1 MARGSYA
8 FGLEAGG
15 HGERELSVTRF
26 VGTEALSEP
35 YLFEVDFFPV
45 SGEPLDL
52 EKLIGTA
59 ACLTVRCSD
68 GAERPFRGIVSAA
81 RFLGRKKGR
90 WQYRVNLSP
99 RLCMLG
105 IASRSRTFP
114 DATVPEIAKQVL
126 DAGKIT
132 QRWEVR
138 GSYPKRECTAQY
150 REPDLAF
157 LSRVLEQEGIWYRF
171 EEGEGGCT
179 MVVGDG
185 GRGFAGAGRIWYR
198 QKDSA
203 AGDEEHLYELSRR
216 TRRVPGKVVLRDYDF
231 ERPMLDLTVTAEDG
245 KGEEVYEY
253 PGGYTDPGDGRRL
266 ARVRLE
272 ELRFGAGTWG
282 GGGEEEL
289 PDELLRDRRQPC
301 LPAAAQDRPAGGA
314 RFPASDGGGPGA
326 GGDPHRPTRTGEAGL
341 PLERR
346 KGRAAAV
353 GLGAGAAVGG
363 GAGIRGGVPA
373 ARRAGGA
380 GELPG
385 RRPGASDSH
394 RGRLPRVAPARGGAA
409 EGQDAEHASHGLVA
423 VQRGLQRA
431 PVRGR
436 GRVGADLRPRA
447 EGQEDRG
454 AGRQGP
460 ARRWA
465 GGADGGEGP
474 QPGGGR
480 EPGAGGEGGRQRDG
494 GREPDARRD
503 WRSHDESRWRP
514 RRGGG
519 PCPDGDGQRRA
530 GRVRGSDRE
539 RDGRS
544 RGGAQ
549 RGG

>member
-171 EEGEGGCT
+171 EDGEGGCT

-185 GRGFAGAGRIWYR
+185 GRGFAEAGRIWYR

-203 AGDEEHLYELSRR
+203 AADEEHLYELSRR

-272 ELRFGAGTWG
+272 ELRFGAETW
-282 GGGEEEL
+282 
-289 PDELLRDRRQPC
+289 
-301 LPAAAQDRPAGGA
+301 A
-314 RFPASDGGGPGA
+314 
-326 GGDPHRPTRTGEAGL
+326 
-341 PLERR
+341 
-346 KGRAAAV
+346 
-353 GLGAGAAVGG
+353 
-363 GAGIRGGVPA
+363 
-373 ARRAGGA
+373 
-380 GELPG
+380 
-385 RRPGASDSH
+385 
-394 RGRLPRVAPARGGAA
+394 
-409 EGQDAEHASHGLVA
+409 
-423 VQRGLQRA
+423 
-431 PVRGR
+431 GR
-436 GRVGADLRPRA
+436 GRALSLA
-447 EGQEDRG
+447 
-454 AGRQGP
+454 AGRIFEVRGHP
-460 ARRWA
+460 
-465 GGADGGEGP
+465 
-474 QPGGGR
+474 
-480 EPGAGGEGGRQRDG
+480 EGGWNEKLLPVRVTHQGQREEGSGAVQTHYQTSFFGIAASRAYRPLRRTARPEVHGFQRATVVGPEREEIHTDQH
-494 GREPDARRD
+494 GRVSWPSTGTVERESCRGRAGCGCC
-503 WRSHDESRWRP
+503 SRWRGRDSGRYSCRASG
-514 RRGGG
+514 RR
-519 PCPDGDGQRRA
+519 CW
-530 GRVRGSDRE
+530 
-539 RDGRS
+539 
-544 RGGAQ
+544 
-549 RGG
+549 